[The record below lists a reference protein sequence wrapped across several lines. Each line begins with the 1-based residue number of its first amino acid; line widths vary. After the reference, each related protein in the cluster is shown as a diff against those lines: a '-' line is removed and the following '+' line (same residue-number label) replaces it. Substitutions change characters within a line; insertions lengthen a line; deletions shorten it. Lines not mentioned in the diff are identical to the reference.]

1 MLLWRSATVIGVVT
15 LLSVNSGANATDAD
29 QKNNKK
35 KGGNLLGRVFRNL
48 DNVKIGDEP
57 LAEDEG
63 YWERF
68 LQATIDSIPSAQPS
82 APPTPGPLCDVTVS
96 IIVPYRTTVLLYG
109 FLSIELNIHHLINLV
124 LTPISM

>member
-1 MLLWRSATVIGVVT
+1 MFLWRSATVTVFLT
-15 LLSVNSGANATDAD
+15 LLSVRSGADAADAD

-35 KGGNLLGRVFRNL
+35 MGDGLLGRVFRNL
-48 DNVKIGDEP
+48 DNVGDEP

-96 IIVPYRTTVLLYG
+96 IIVPYRTTVLLLYG
-109 FLSIELNIHHLINLV
+109 FPSIELNIHHLINLV
-124 LTPISM
+124 LTPMSM